1 MRQRLINWLRNI
13 FFWRVPLA
21 AWFLLL
27 AIGPALVN
35 SSVNGL
41 LYVPWKPDIWTFLR
55 YVCLSASIFLA
66 AAACLVNFHLISWCA
81 QARFRT
87 GDLRT
92 RRPGLIFAI
101 AHLAPIVLLATIV
114 WTSDRAFASLPA
126 LVLGYLAATIIVVAS
141 EFARAAFTSPDKS
154 SKDTP
159 VSLIWPAIDGGHSWV
174 SRLLR
179 RYRDQDVPSLL
190 AVLKSLVLAVWAWPR
205 RLLEPFIA
213 EGYHEPNIA
222 PAHAYAA
229 SVAALS
235 LLVYV
240 TLAQLHQRALF
251 DEALSLRT
259 PTFTWIALL
268 LALATF
274 VLSAFTFFFDRF
286 RFPLF
291 LGCLLL
297 MTLTSAVPESDHFY
311 RLASTREWN
320 PPTAAEVVRLRD
332 PKRPIIL
339 ISAPGGGIQSAAWTN
354 YVLSQLDI
362 RYRTATSRPLMSDVT
377 AISAVSGGAVGV
389 FHLAAARFD
398 PHHAFANSIK
408 SSIDDVVWGY
418 LVPDLARAIFPWG
431 RNPELDR
438 GFALEQSLGQHAGEK
453 DLYLDHPDLAPNA
466 QRPALLINSTIFE
479 TGEPIVFGTTSFGTP
494 PPAATVAPACGP
506 HLANPSQDGPPLEHW
521 NLYRRPIRLAT
532 AARLSSTFPYVSPS
546 ARSSAEA
553 PSCPDYHLLDGGY
566 YDNYGILS
574 LAHWIRSAE
583 LTSQRKV
590 ILVSLRPFP
599 EEDSR
604 PSVAGWGLQVT
615 APLKGVLNARES
627 SQESIAKFVLALSR
641 DTQLDVQPAI
651 EIRYHPV
658 PGKGCAVAPLN
669 WALTQHQIDC
679 LKSSL
684 RDEEINDAANT
695 LIKAAIE
702 ESK

>member
-1 MRQRLINWLRNI
+1 MRQRLISWLRNI
-13 FFWRVPLA
+13 FFWRVPLT

-27 AIGPALVN
+27 AIGPALMN

-41 LYVPWKPDIWTFLR
+41 LYVPWTSEIWTFLR

-81 QARFRT
+81 EARFRT

-92 RRPGLIFAI
+92 RRPGLIFAV
-101 AHLAPIVLLATIV
+101 AHLAPILLLATIV

-126 LVLGYLAATIIVVAS
+126 LLLGYLAATIIVVAS
-141 EFARAAFTSPDKS
+141 EFARAAFTSPANAPKN
-154 SKDTP
+154 TP
-159 VSLIWPAIDGGHSWV
+159 VSLIWPAIDGRHSWV

-179 RYRDQDVPSLL
+179 RYRQQDVPSLL
-190 AVLKSLVLAVWAWPR
+190 GYLKGLLLAVWAWPR

-229 SVAALS
+229 SVAVLS
-235 LLVYV
+235 LIAYL
-240 TLAQLHQRALF
+240 TLAELHQRALF

-259 PTFTWIALL
+259 PAVTWIALL
-268 LALATF
+268 LGLATF
-274 VLSAFTFFFDRF
+274 LLSGFTFFFDRF

-297 MTLTSAVPESDHFY
+297 MTFTFAVPESDHFY
-311 RLASTREWN
+311 RLAEPRPWN
-320 PPTAAEVVRLRD
+320 PPTAAEVLRLRD
-332 PKRPIIL
+332 PRRPIIV
-339 ISAPGGGIQSAAWTN
+339 ISAPGGGIQSAAWTT
-354 YVLSQLDI
+354 YVLSRLDQQ
-362 RYRTATSRPLMSDVT
+362 YHSATNRPLMSDVT

-408 SSIDDVVWGY
+408 SSIDDVVWGF

-431 RNPELDR
+431 RDRELDR
-438 GFALEQSLGQHAGEK
+438 GFALEQSLGQNAGEK
-453 DLYLDHPDLAPNA
+453 DLFLDHPKLAPNA
-466 QRPALLINSTIFE
+466 QRPAILINSTIFE
-479 TGEPIVFGTTSFGTP
+479 TGEPIVFGTTSFRTP
-494 PPAATVAPACGP
+494 TPATTIAPACGP
-506 HLANPSQDGPPLEHW
+506 HLAKPSQDDPPLEHW

-546 ARSSAEA
+546 ARSSADA
-553 PSCPDYHLLDGGY
+553 PACPDYHLLDGGY

-574 LAHWIRSAE
+574 LTHWLRSAK
-583 LTSQRKV
+583 LPADSKV
-590 ILVSLRPFP
+590 ILLSLRPFP
-599 EEDSR
+599 GEDTR

-615 APLKGVLNARES
+615 APLKGVLNARKS

-651 EIRYHPV
+651 EIRYQPV
-658 PGKGCAVAPLN
+658 PGQHCAVAPLN
-669 WALTQHQIDC
+669 WALTKHQIGC
-679 LKSSL
+679 LEQSL
-684 RDEEINDAANT
+684 PAQQIKDAVRR
-695 LIKAAIE
+695 LVQ